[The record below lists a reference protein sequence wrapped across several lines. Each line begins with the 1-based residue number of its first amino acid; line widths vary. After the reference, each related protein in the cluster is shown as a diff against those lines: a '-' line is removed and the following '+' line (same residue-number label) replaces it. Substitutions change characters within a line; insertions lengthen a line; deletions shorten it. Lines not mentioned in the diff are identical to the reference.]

1 MDDRQRG
8 GEDEEC
14 ALARAPEEG
23 IVAIDDI
30 VNQGKKLFEENR
42 GKIEE
47 ALKSEQAEDVS
58 DKLLDGAAEA
68 IKKVV
73 PAEHHAKVDET
84 RANVDKHIGNQ

>member
-1 MDDRQRG
+1 MKRMRPLG
-8 GEDEEC
+8 T
-14 ALARAPEEG
+14 PEEG
-23 IVAIDDI
+23 TVAIDDI
-30 VNQGKKLFEENR
+30 VNQGKKLFEQNR

>member
-1 MDDRQRG
+1 MDDDGHSGDNEG
-8 GEDEEC
+8 G

-30 VNQGKKLFEENR
+30 VNPGKKLFEENR

-47 ALKSEQAEDVS
+47 ALKSEQAEGVS

-73 PAEHHAKVDET
+73 PPEHHAKVDET
-84 RANVDKHIGNQ
+84 RANVDKHVGNE